1 MLRKRI
7 MRLKKLSN
15 LLIKVIVKIQI
26 YIFILEL
33 NIDENIFSFKKNKM
47 NNKK

>member
-7 MRLKKLSN
+7 MRLKKLSK
-15 LLIKVIVKIQI
+15 LLIKVIIKIQI
-26 YIFILEL
+26 YIFIIEL
-33 NIDENIFSFKKNKM
+33 NIDVNIFSYQKNKM